1 MSFDDASRLTETWG
15 LVSLAVLFG
24 IAVIY
29 ALWPGNRERFKHA
42 ARAPLEDETDHD

>member
-1 MSFDDASRLTETWG
+1 MSFEDASRLTETWG

-29 ALWPGNRERFKHA
+29 ALWPANRERFKRA
-42 ARAPLEDETDHD
+42 ARAPLEDEIDND